1 MQKMS
6 AGILM
11 YRIINNQLQVLLV
24 HPGGPYWS
32 KKEIG
37 AWSIPKG
44 EYDESENPLEAAKR
58 EVKEELGV
66 LVEGNFIELAAVKQ
80 KSGKIVKA
88 WAVEFDI
95 DANTIKSNFFEM
107 EWPPKSGKMKQFPE
121 VDKAAWFDTE
131 EAKTK
136 INPAQIP
143 LITELFLRIK

>member
-1 MQKMS
+1 MS

-37 AWSIPKG
+37 VWSIPKG
-44 EYDESENPLEAAKR
+44 EYDESEIPLEAAKR

-95 DANTIKSNFFEM
+95 DESKIESNFFEM
-107 EWPPKSGKMKQFPE
+107 EWPPNCGKMKQFPE
-121 VDKAAWFDTE
+121 VDKAAWFDIE